1 MERDGQSACKSVRNT
16 TGRGQS
22 ARWKAW
28 FASFAVTMCLSG
40 LAGAQNDAPTADD
53 IRAAA
58 EAFDLG
64 RRSFKAKDYVEAAE
78 HFEAADL
85 RAPSATALEL
95 ALRSR
100 DRAGQ
105 LDRAA
110 TLAALAQAR
119 HPDEEFT
126 KKLAPGILKRAGE
139 ELHSVSARCDSPC
152 ELVIDTKLAHG
163 KPTTERTVFVVPGK
177 HSIRAGWSGGRTD
190 SEEVE
195 ATAGGK
201 SELSFTA
208 PPEPEPEKTPPS
220 TAAEPTAEPEA
231 TSEEPQQDSGAERKG
246 GLPPAVFFVGAGL
259 TAVAGGITIWSGID
273 TKNNPGADAVREKC
287 VGRGTSCPEYQEGR
301 DKQLRTNVLIGV
313 TATLGVA
320 TAVVGILTNWSG
332 GSSEAARPSPRKRG
346 VAQLRS
352 SRPGVEIEPWIG
364 FDPSVTLGGARGR
377 F

>member
-1 MERDGQSACKSVRNT
+1 MERV
-16 TGRGQS
+16 
-22 ARWKAW
+22 RWKAW
-28 FASFAVTMCLSG
+28 FASFAVTVCLSSW
-40 LAGAQNDAPTADD
+40 AGAQDDAPSGDD

-58 EAFDLG
+58 EEFDLG

-78 HFEAADL
+78 HFEAADA
-85 RAPSATALEL
+85 RAPSPTALEL

-110 TLAALAQAR
+110 ILAALAQAR

-139 ELHSVSARCDSPC
+139 ELHTVSARCDSPC
-152 ELVIDTKLAHG
+152 ELMIDTKLAHG
-163 KPTTERTVFVVPGK
+163 KPATERMVFVTPGK

-208 PPEPEPEKTPPS
+208 PPEPEPDKAAPVAAPEPTVEPETTPDEPVKDEG
-220 TAAEPTAEPEA
+220 AEP
-231 TSEEPQQDSGAERKG
+231 KG
-246 GLPPAVFFVGAGL
+246 GLPPVVFFVGAGL
-259 TAVAGGITIWSGID
+259 TAVVGGVTIWSGID
-273 TKNNPGADAVREKC
+273 TQNNPGQDVVREKC
-287 VGRGTSCPEYQEGR
+287 AGRGESCPEYQEGR

-320 TAVVGILTNWSG
+320 TAVVGILTDWSG
-332 GSSEAARPSPRKRG
+332 GGSEQARREPRRRAAAR
-346 VAQLRS
+346 
-352 SRPGVEIEPWIG
+352 IEPWIG
-364 FDPSVTLGGARGR
+364 VDGSVTLGGARGR